1 MLRLLFLFAKSTAS
15 LSQLIDSVY
24 AKLRLL
30 NAAEGAGVAA
40 LPPVTHGLRTFQ
52 LKPPGLEGDALFA
65 HMVAFRARHSSQAR
79 PSQCLDVEMTDDQ
92 TTNLAPTMQDLSVRA
107 ILKDAGGSGATKKL
121 AQRKLNYAGAITNHC
136 GVQNH
141 PARINKLLSALELTA
156 SLAEISALSK
166 ANKDQDKCKA
176 DTALMDLAP
185 AALVKLNSD
194 KLSGDVTKLT
204 RKEICALSFRFLEP
218 CTRNPPPSPPSP
230 PALLGS

>member
-1 MLRLLFLFAKSTAS
+1 
-15 LSQLIDSVY
+15 
-24 AKLRLL
+24 
-30 NAAEGAGVAA
+30 
-40 LPPVTHGLRTFQ
+40 
-52 LKPPGLEGDALFA
+52 
-65 HMVAFRARHSSQAR
+65 MVAFRARHSSQAR

-92 TTNLAPTMQDLSVRA
+92 TTILAPTMQDLSVRA

-121 AQRKLNYAGAITNHC
+121 AQRKLNNAGAITNHC

-204 RKEICALSFRFLEP
+204 RKEICALSFRYFGTMYKESTPKPTLATGLAGLMSAQP
-218 CTRNPPPSPPSP
+218 GILVAAAATVAALPPPAAPAAHPPPVPPPP
-230 PALLGS
+230 PAAAAAAAAADVSSDGDYEDESEIEGE